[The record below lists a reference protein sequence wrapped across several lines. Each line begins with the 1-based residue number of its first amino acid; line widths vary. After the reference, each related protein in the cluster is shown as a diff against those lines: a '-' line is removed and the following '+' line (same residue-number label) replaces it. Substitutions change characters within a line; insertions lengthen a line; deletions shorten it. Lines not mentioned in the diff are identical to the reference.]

1 MSHTPEA
8 SVMEWICVYTPFD
21 VLEYV
26 AADAI
31 TLSPY
36 PKNHTRTPEKD
47 VGSIQ
52 LLADKPDTRRV

>member
-1 MSHTPEA
+1 M
-8 SVMEWICVYTPFD
+8 YTPFD

-52 LLADKPDTRRV
+52 LLTDKPDTRRV